1 MSVGRRQVVLE
12 AEPGEDLEFII
23 FGTPPM
29 AMDDDRAKPKK
40 V

>member
-1 MSVGRRQVVLE
+1 VVPAGDPRLLE
-12 AEPGEDLEFII
+12 SKPGEKLAFVI

-29 AMDDDRAKPKK
+29 AMDDERAKPKK